1 MLNFLNQSGELVSY
15 YEGEELLQNGN
26 KILVQCCLGG
36 SMIQTKL
43 EKALRG
49 YRLGYSSA
57 FLSAVETGRKKIPSD
72 FFQRLEL
79 VYGLTEEKLE
89 SIYKNTDFSSFRI
102 F

>member
-1 MLNFLNQSGELVSY
+1 
-15 YEGEELLQNGN
+15 
-26 KILVQCCLGG
+26 
-36 SMIQTKL
+36 MIQTKL

-49 YRLGYSSA
+49 YRITHGLVLKDMAEHLGYSSA

>member
-1 MLNFLNQSGELVSY
+1 MVQS
-15 YEGEELLQNGN
+15 
-26 KILVQCCLGG
+26 KLG
-36 SMIQTKL
+36 
-43 EKALRG
+43 KALRV
-49 YRLGYSSA
+49 YRITHGLVLKDMAEHLGYSSA

-102 F
+102 Y